1 MRCAPGA
8 EGDWPIEEG
17 RWARKS
23 SGVGPP
29 SDSRKNIYG
38 QAHGLPDTDRPV
50 ARYATKSIER
60 GARTIM
66 LFGKRERTIKRIVI
80 VEDEPLVAFDS
91 EHFLN
96 EAGYEVVATVD
107 NLADAARVIEEEL
120 LDLVLSDITLR
131 GEGDGTDVARAAA
144 AKGVAV
150 LFVTGD
156 CPPEAQSLGLGWL
169 AKPYSDKMLK
179 AALDTLDSLRSGR
192 KIGRL
197 PAGLSLFRTDDGAV
211 QKS

>member
-1 MRCAPGA
+1 
-8 EGDWPIEEG
+8 
-17 RWARKS
+17 
-23 SGVGPP
+23 
-29 SDSRKNIYG
+29 
-38 QAHGLPDTDRPV
+38 
-50 ARYATKSIER
+50 
-60 GARTIM
+60 M
-66 LFGKRERTIKRIVI
+66 LFGKRERTIRRIII

-107 NLADAARVIEEEL
+107 TLADAVRVIEVEQ

-169 AKPYSDKMLK
+169 AKPYSDKTLK
-179 AALDTLDSLRSGR
+179 AALDTLDALRSGR
-192 KIGRL
+192 KKAKL
-197 PAGLSLFRTDDGAV
+197 PAGLSLFRSDDGDV
-211 QKS
+211 QKG

>member
-1 MRCAPGA
+1 
-8 EGDWPIEEG
+8 
-17 RWARKS
+17 
-23 SGVGPP
+23 
-29 SDSRKNIYG
+29 
-38 QAHGLPDTDRPV
+38 
-50 ARYATKSIER
+50 
-60 GARTIM
+60 M
-66 LFGKRERTIKRIVI
+66 LFGKRERTIKRIVV

-107 NLADAARVIEEEL
+107 NLADALRVIEEEQV
-120 LDLVLSDITLR
+120 DLVLSDITLR

-150 LFVTGD
+150 LFVTGH

-169 AKPYSDKMLK
+169 AKPYSEKTLK
-179 AALDTLDSLRSGR
+179 GALDTLDSLRSGR
-192 KIGRL
+192 KIGKL
-197 PAGLSLFRTDDGAV
+197 PAGLRLFPSGNGAV

>member
-8 EGDWPIEEG
+8 EGDRPFEEG

-38 QAHGLPDTDRPV
+38 QAHRLPDTDRPV

-66 LFGKRERTIKRIVI
+66 LFGKRERTIRRIIV

-107 NLADAARVIEEEL
+107 TLADAVRVIEVEQ

-169 AKPYSDKMLK
+169 AKPYNDKTLK
-179 AALDTLDSLRSGR
+179 AALDSLDSLRSGR
-192 KIGRL
+192 KVRKL
-197 PAGLSLFRTDDGAV
+197 PAGLSLFRTDDGAE
-211 QKS
+211 QKG

>member
-1 MRCAPGA
+1 
-8 EGDWPIEEG
+8 
-17 RWARKS
+17 
-23 SGVGPP
+23 
-29 SDSRKNIYG
+29 
-38 QAHGLPDTDRPV
+38 
-50 ARYATKSIER
+50 
-60 GARTIM
+60 M
-66 LFGKRERTIKRIVI
+66 LFGKRERTIRRIAI

-131 GEGDGTDVARAAA
+131 GEGDGTDVARAAG

-156 CPPEAQSLGLGWL
+156 CPPEAQSLALGWL

-192 KIGRL
+192 KVGKL
-197 PAGLSLFRTDDGAV
+197 PAGLSLFRTDDGPV
-211 QKS
+211 QKG